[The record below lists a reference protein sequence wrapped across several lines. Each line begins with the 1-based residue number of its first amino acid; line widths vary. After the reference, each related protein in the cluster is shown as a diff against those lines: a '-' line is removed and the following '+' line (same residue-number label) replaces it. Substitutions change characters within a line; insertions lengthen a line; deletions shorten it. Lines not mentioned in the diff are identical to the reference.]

1 MLTKRHEK
9 MNNLI
14 IEKLE
19 DTYKREATQHM
30 ATVQEKS
37 FFELKAL
44 ALEFELEREKRV
56 QRRVKNA

>member
-14 IEKLE
+14 IERLE
-19 DTYKREATQHM
+19 DSYKCEAAQHI
-30 ATVQEKS
+30 ATVHEKS

-56 QRRVKNA
+56 QRRVNFA